1 MRRLWRELIQ
11 RPRISKAASDE
22 KDPPVAELRA
32 ARVEGAKRMSR
43 ASGADV
49 AHGYAVRLLQHLVVP
64 IFVTD
69 PDRAW
74 WFGTAL
80 ASG

>member
-1 MRRLWRELIQ
+1 
-11 RPRISKAASDE
+11 
-22 KDPPVAELRA
+22 
-32 ARVEGAKRMSR
+32 MSR